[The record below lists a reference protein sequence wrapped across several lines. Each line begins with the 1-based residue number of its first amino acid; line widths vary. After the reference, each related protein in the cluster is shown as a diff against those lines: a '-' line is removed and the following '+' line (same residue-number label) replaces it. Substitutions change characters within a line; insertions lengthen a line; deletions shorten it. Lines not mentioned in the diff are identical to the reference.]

1 MVAEMVADMEVDNDM
16 VVDMEVDKVAYMEV
30 DKVVIKSETYFIFFK
45 ICCIVLSNV
54 VKRPIN
60 LKRDKNFN
68 DKVLLI
74 PGSNHKRRLL
84 ALIRFYDILLS

>member
-1 MVAEMVADMEVDNDM
+1 MVAEMVADMEGDNDM

-45 ICCIVLSNV
+45 ICRIVLSNV

-68 DKVLLI
+68 D
-74 PGSNHKRRLL
+74 N
-84 ALIRFYDILLS
+84 RFYDILLSCFSPSSYYM